1 MTIYSDVFGGAN
13 IYPSDVSYRAVA
25 LSTNVTLNWPDETSA
40 ATDYAARIMD
50 ITASAAALVITL
62 PDATGA
68 SPGETILLNNVGAET
83 FTVKNAAGVQVVSVA
98 PGKAWQIYL
107 ETNTSAAGAWRSFQ
121 YGAGV
126 STADASSLAGTGI
139 IAVGT
144 LLSQSMPVSSFNS
157 DYTSGVND
165 RAEVLLWTG
174 AGGTLSLPDATSV
187 GNNWFIA
194 VRNSGSGSLSLLPG
208 GATLIDGSASKS
220 YQPGE
225 SSLVI
230 SDGSNF
236 YTIGYGQDAAFAFDY
251 TSIAVG
257 GTGNYTLSGNELNR
271 IAYSLTGVL
280 TGARNI
286 IVPTTV
292 QQYWV
297 TNNTTGAFTLTIKT
311 AAGSGY
317 SIESGQSVIV
327 YCNGV
332 NVVPADTAGV
342 SLPISIADGGTGGN
356 SASSARINLGGTST
370 GVALF
375 TAADPAA
382 ARSTLGGTVTGS
394 DLFTSVDVA
403 AAQVVLGG
411 TPTGVALFTAAT
423 PAAAWAALGEAPLIT
438 GGAF

>member
-13 IYPSDVSYRAVA
+13 IYPSDISYRAVA
-25 LSTNVTLNWPDETSA
+25 LSANVTLNWPDETSA

-50 ITASAAALVITL
+50 VTASAAALALTL
-62 PDATGA
+62 PDARGV
-68 SPGETILLNNVGAET
+68 SPGETILFNNLGAET
-83 FTVKNAAGVQVVSVA
+83 FTVKDAAGVQVVSIASGQV
-98 PGKAWQIYL
+98 WQIYL
-107 ETNTSAAGAWRSFQ
+107 DDNTTEAGSWRVFQ

-126 STADASSLAGTGI
+126 SSAEAAALAGTGL

-144 LLSQSMPVSSFNS
+144 MLSQSMPVSSFNT
-157 DYTSGVND
+157 DYISGIND

-174 AGGTLSLPDATSV
+174 AGGTLTLPDAPTV

-194 VRNSGSGSLSLLPG
+194 VRNSGSGSLSVGSG
-208 GATLIDGSASKS
+208 GVSLIDGGVTKT

-225 SSLVI
+225 SSMVV

-236 YTIGYGQDAAFAFDY
+236 YTLGYGQEAAFAFDY
-251 TSIAVG
+251 TSIAVD

-271 IAYSLTGVL
+271 IAYSFTGVL

-286 IVPTTV
+286 IVPNTV
-292 QQYWV
+292 QQYWI
-297 TNNTTGAFTLTIKT
+297 TNNTTGAYTLTIKT

-317 SIESGQSVIV
+317 SIESGQSIIV
-327 YCNGV
+327 YSNGV

-342 SLPISIADGGTGGN
+342 SLPISVADGGTGASTA
-356 SASSARINLGGTST
+356 SAARINLGGTST

-375 TAADPAA
+375 TAA
-382 ARSTLGGTVTGS
+382 S
-394 DLFTSVDVA
+394 
-403 AAQVVLGG
+403 
-411 TPTGVALFTAAT
+411 